1 MITLD
6 TSVVLTALNTSDV
19 GHQQVMEMIRRARGP
34 YVLPVA
40 VLSELTFMFERD
52 YGSRKLEEFLT
63 SIIQGQ
69 FVLDCGERDIERVLE
84 LVQRYSDFPLGFADA
99 AVVACAERNGGLVS
113 TLDYRHVGAIAREG
127 VIELAI

>member
-1 MITLD
+1 
-6 TSVVLTALNTSDV
+6 LTALNTSDV
-19 GHQQVMEMIRRARGP
+19 DHQQVMEMIRRARGP

-40 VLSELTFMFERD
+40 VLSELTFMIERD
-52 YGSRKLEEFLT
+52 YGSRKLEEFLA

-84 LVQRYSDFPLGFADA
+84 LVQRYSDFSLGFADA
-99 AVVACAERNGGLVS
+99 AVAACAERNGGLVA
-113 TLDYRHVGAIAREG
+113 TLDYRHFGVIAREG